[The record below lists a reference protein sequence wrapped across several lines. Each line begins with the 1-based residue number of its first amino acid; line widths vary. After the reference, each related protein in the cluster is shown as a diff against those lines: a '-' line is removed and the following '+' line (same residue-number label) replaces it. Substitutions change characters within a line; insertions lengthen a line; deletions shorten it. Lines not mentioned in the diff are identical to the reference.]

1 MIAIHDLKFDYSNND
16 SVADCGLRIKK
27 LKIAKAQQVAIVGP
41 SGSGKSTLL
50 NLIAGIFTATSGT
63 IDVNSHRVSELNDK
77 ARRIFRLKQI
87 GMVFQNFE
95 LLDYLSVAD
104 NILLPYYLD
113 KEASNCSIAEL
124 QARVELLV
132 TEMGIGDKLQRT
144 IICLSQGERQ
154 RVAICRALLL
164 EPSLILADEPTGNL
178 DPSNTDK
185 VLDLLLEYSKR
196 HQATL
201 LTVTHDQRLLPQ
213 FSRVIDMSN
222 LWAAPAAREDI

>member
-1 MIAIHDLKFDYSNND
+1 VIAIHDLKFDYSNND
-16 SVADCGLRIKK
+16 SIADFGLRIKK
-27 LKIAKAQQVAIVGP
+27 LKITEDQQVAIVGP

>member
-16 SVADCGLRIKK
+16 SVADFGLRIKK

>member
-1 MIAIHDLKFDYSNND
+1 VIAIHDLKFDYSNND
-16 SVADCGLRIKK
+16 SVADFGLRIKK